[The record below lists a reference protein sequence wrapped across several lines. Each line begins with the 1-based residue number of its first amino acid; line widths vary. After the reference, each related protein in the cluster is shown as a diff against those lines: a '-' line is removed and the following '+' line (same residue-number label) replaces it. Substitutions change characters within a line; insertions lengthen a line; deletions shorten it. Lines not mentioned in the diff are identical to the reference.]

1 MLAFTLFLYERFH
14 LRPRSL
20 TAVNVDFYFC
30 EFVHH
35 IWRVHEGA
43 RRQLV
48 VNAKHGLLLKFGYQL
63 KSAFPQSD
71 RCLITW
77 KKNQPVLSAL
87 PVPQTWLDVI
97 AFITVKSGHG
107 IFGLGLLVAFDACL
121 RVSELR
127 GLRGSDILLPEDSRD
142 SGRACGLRLRMT
154 KTGRNQLA
162 KVSDPAVIRV
172 LRALK
177 DFTLP
182 EERVFMGV
190 SRAFFNKLLF
200 HACRVL
206 KLPITFTMHS
216 LRHGRATM
224 KFLNGEH
231 PESIRLEGRWASP
244 HSMETYLQM
253 CASLLL
259 SVACTPEVSSLFSS
273 GPLLRANILRYM

>member
-1 MLAFTLFLYERFH
+1 MDL
-14 LRPRSL
+14 
-20 TAVNVDFYFC
+20 YFC
-30 EFVHH
+30 EFVNY
-35 IWRVHEGA
+35 IWRTHEGA

-48 VNAKHGLLLKFGYQL
+48 VNAKHGVLMKLGYRFQH
-63 KSAFPQSD
+63 SFSQSD

-77 KKNQPVLSAL
+77 KKRQPVISAL
-87 PVPQTWLDVI
+87 PVPQTWLDVL
-97 AFITVKSGHG
+97 AFIIVQRGHG

-127 GLRGSDILLPEDSRD
+127 LLRGNDILLPEDSRD
-142 SGRACGLRLRMT
+142 SGRACGLRLRVT
-154 KTGRNQLA
+154 KTGRNQFA
-162 KVSDPAVIRV
+162 RVHDPAVIQV
-172 LRALK
+172 LRFLK
-177 DFTLP
+177 GITLP

-190 SRAFFNKLLF
+190 SSVFFNRLLF
-200 HACRVL
+200 TACRTL

-244 HSMETYLQM
+244 HSMEIYLQM

-259 SVACTPEVSSLFSS
+259 SVACAPEISPLFDA